1 METMAIKE
9 KVDRYAELTTKQ
21 AAIKEELDELKGY
34 FETLAT
40 DELKDTKLKTASY
53 WGSNNTKVSVSNSE
67 TVKIVSNEMLRQL
80 FGKVHSDF
88 VTEKVTYE
96 MTTPC
101 KRLLGMAFLGNY
113 TEGKLDEVIQQ
124 ISEDDKIQKTLKKKL
139 KGNFEKDKAM
149 LISLAG
155 LSEQEASDWAYFAQE
170 VINWEWLT
178 QILVAAQ
185 WNGTTQ
191 SAIDHIRASILV
203 DEGIK
208 VAFEG
213 EKKK

>member
-1 METMAIKE
+1 MEMMVIKE
-9 KVDRYAELTTKQ
+9 KVDRYAELTKEQ
-21 AAIKEELDELKGY
+21 AAIKEEIEELKGF

-40 DELKDTKLKTASY
+40 DELKDTKLKTTSY

-80 FGKVHSDF
+80 FGKIHSDF
-88 VTEKVTYE
+88 VTEKATYE
-96 MTTPC
+96 MTAPC

-113 TEGKLDEVIQQ
+113 TEGNIDEVIHQ
-124 ISEDDKIQKTLKKKL
+124 ITKDEKIQKTLKKKL
-139 KGNFEKDKAM
+139 KGNYEKDKAM
-149 LISLAG
+149 LMSLAE
-155 LSEQEASDWAYFAQE
+155 LSEQEANDWAYFAQE

-178 QILVAAQ
+178 QILVAAN

-191 SAIDHIRASILV
+191 SAIDHIRASIMV

>member
-1 METMAIKE
+1 METMEIKQ
-9 KVDRYAELTTKQ
+9 KVDRYAELTKQQ
-21 AAIKEELDELKGY
+21 AAIKEEIDELKGF

-40 DELKDTKLKTASY
+40 DELKDTKLKTATY
-53 WGSNNTKVSVSNSE
+53 WGNDNTKVSVTGSE

-88 VTEKVTYE
+88 VTEKVTYD
-96 MTTPC
+96 MTAPC

-113 TEGKLDEVIQQ
+113 TEGNIDAVIQQ
-124 ISEDDKIQKTLKKKL
+124 ISNDSKIQKTLKKKL
-139 KGNFEKDKAM
+139 KGNYEKDKAM
-149 LISLAG
+149 LMSFAG
-155 LSEQEASDWAYFAQE
+155 LSEDEASDWAYFAQE
-170 VINWEWLT
+170 VLNWEWLT
-178 QILVAAQ
+178 QILVAAD

-191 SAIDHIRASILV
+191 AAIDHIRASIMV

-208 VAFEG
+208 VTFES

>member
-1 METMAIKE
+1 MEMMVIKE
-9 KVDRYAELTTKQ
+9 KVDRYAELTKEQ
-21 AAIKEELDELKGY
+21 ATIKEEIEELKGF

-40 DELKDTKLKTASY
+40 DELKDTKLKTTSY
-53 WGSNNTKVSVSNSE
+53 WGSNNSKVSVSNSE

-80 FGKVHSDF
+80 FGKIHSDF

-96 MTTPC
+96 MTAPC

-113 TEGKLDEVIQQ
+113 TQGNIDEVIHQ
-124 ISEDDKIQKTLKKKL
+124 ITKDEKIQKTLKKKL
-139 KGNFEKDKAM
+139 KGNYEKDKAM
-149 LISLAG
+149 LMSLAG
-155 LSEQEASDWAYFAQE
+155 LSEQEANDWAYFAQE

-178 QILVAAQ
+178 QILVAAN

-191 SAIDHIRASILV
+191 SAIDHIRASIMV